1 MSYSVVR
8 NSLRRTLALGAATA
22 LVLGAT
28 LGAIPAAAEAEPT
41 SDSSGTTVSTSG
53 ASPEQLSAG
62 ISADGL
68 QEAILRDLGMTP
80 EQFEA
85 AGEQGKRAADV
96 AATLR
101 DLPGFVGISI
111 KDGKI
116 VVEGSGP
123 ELQARIAQL
132 NDQGPEEIVLVDPP
146 LASKPADPETSPAT
160 DPPSTPEPSSAPS
173 PGPVPDT
180 VPELTP
186 QESPDP
192 APQAAPQAAPQEA
205 ESALMAASID
215 QLYKAYV
222 REVGTSGLQA
232 VAFSDGHFV
241 IRTGGSNSPESSR
254 LALVPSPGQDPSG
267 ENPPGQDPPG
277 EAKMSPSEFVA
288 KYANVKLEEGEP
300 IAPEDDFYVGQG
312 YYIDRGTVCSAGF
325 SAFSPSGAPLVLT
338 AGHCADDGAAQLAEV
353 ALPASEPAGGASVP
367 PEITGK
373 LGTFGFSQ
381 FGGPNN
387 SWITGNPENPDTIG
401 NIGTDIAVIEGVPA
415 ALKPQPAATQWGDP
429 SDLGASSVK
438 IVGSTQPFQ
447 GQSVCRSGRTSGWS
461 CGTVDELGIYVM
473 GGHSG
478 LANDFRAIRGFLSFS
493 VQSSG
498 GDSGGPWISGNYAVG
513 THTAGDSPGSAQNFA
528 VATTLNDAMT
538 RLPGVQLEVFLN
550 KPVLTNPASCGVVA
564 EGEAITGLVEASPAT
579 SVPTNSSVRIIVP
592 GQDPFE
598 VPVEEDGSWQFQAPS
613 SGNFSFTAETVN
625 GFSRSG
631 DVSFEVVVGTG
642 LLLAPVVTSP
652 EENAARTSV
661 EQVEGRGAPG
671 ATVQLTGDITGSATV
686 SEECSWSVPVEGQ
699 LSFGKLAVT
708 AIQAATG
715 MQDSPPA
722 TRNFSL
728 VPPTPSVTNVQD
740 GQRFAWDAVP
750 TELTGTG
757 LDGALVTVEF
767 DGVKLESVVADKPTV
782 HAQDADALAVE
793 ASGVWSVSLPADVAA
808 GAHTLAVTQSME
820 GVASAEAVLTFI
832 VDPKPSVTAVLP
844 ARGGDTAGAGSAG
857 RNLPTSYG
865 WLALT
870 GADGIWLV
878 TGIGGSV
885 LLVGSIALFAA
896 RHRRARR

>member
-192 APQAAPQAAPQEA
+192 APQAAPQEA

-254 LALVPSPGQDPSG
+254 LALVPSPGQDPPG
-267 ENPPGQDPPG
+267 ENPPGQDPSG

-300 IAPEDDFYVGQG
+300 IAPEDDFYGGQG

-367 PEITGK
+367 PEITEK

-461 CGTVDELGIYVM
+461 CGTVDEVGIYVM

-550 KPVLTNPASCGVVA
+550 KPVLTNPADGGPVA
-564 EGEAITGLVEASPAT
+564 GGGTITGRVDAAPAASLAA
-579 SVPTNSSVRIIVP
+579 NSKVRISVP

-598 VPVEEDGSWQFQAPS
+598 VPVSRDGTWRFTAPAIL
-613 SGNFSFTAETVN
+613 GELSFTAETVN
-625 GFSRSG
+625 GFSSSG
-631 DVSFEVVVGTG
+631 AASLSVIVESGTLPAPMIDGPSENAVLTSIDEIRGSGTPGASVELSGAVVG
-642 LLLAPVVTSP
+642 
-652 EENAARTSV
+652 
-661 EQVEGRGAPG
+661 
-671 ATVQLTGDITGSATV
+671 SALV
-686 SEECSWSVPVEGQ
+686 SWSGQWVFPVEGE
-699 LSFGKLAVT
+699 LGFGTAAVT
-708 AIQAATG
+708 AVQTATG

>member
-1 MSYSVVR
+1 M
-8 NSLRRTLALGAATA
+8 RRTLALGAATA

-28 LGAIPAAAEAEPT
+28 LSAIPAAADTEPT
-41 SDSSGTTVSTSG
+41 SDGSGTTVSTSA
-53 ASPEQLSAG
+53 ASSEQLSAG

-80 EQFEA
+80 EQFAA

-96 AATLR
+96 AAFVR
-101 DLPGFVGISI
+101 GLPGFVGISI

-123 ELQARIAQL
+123 ALQARIAEL
-132 NDQGPEEIVLVDPP
+132 NDQGPDEIVLVDPP
-146 LASKPADPETSPAT
+146 VTATPADPETSPAT
-160 DPPSTPEPSSAPS
+160 DPPSTPEPSPAPS
-173 PGPVPDT
+173 PEPAPGT
-180 VPELTP
+180 VPEETP
-186 QESPDP
+186 RESPAPLPDP
-192 APQAAPQAAPQEA
+192 ALQAAPRTAPQEA
-205 ESALMAASID
+205 DSALMAASID
-215 QLYKAYV
+215 QLYQAYV

-254 LALVPSPGQDPSG
+254 PALVPSAGESAPGQT
-267 ENPPGQDPPG
+267 PPAED
-277 EAKMSPSEFVA
+277 KMSPSEFVA

-300 IAPEDDFYVGQG
+300 IAAEDDFYGGQG
-312 YYIDRGTVCSAGF
+312 YFIDRGTVCSAGF
-325 SAFSPSGAPLVLT
+325 SAFSPSGDPLVLT

-353 ALPASEPAGGASVP
+353 ALPASEPAGGTSVP

-387 SWITGNPENPDTIG
+387 SWITGNPENLDTIG
-401 NIGTDIAVIEGVPA
+401 NIGTDIAVIEGIPD

-461 CGTVDELGIYVM
+461 CGTVDEVGIYVM

-550 KPVLTNPASCGVVA
+550 KPVLTSPADGGA
-564 EGEAITGLVEASPAT
+564 IAGGGTITGRVDAAPAT
-579 SVPTNSSVRIIVP
+579 SLAANSKVRISVP
-592 GQDPFE
+592 GQAPFE
-598 VPVEEDGSWQFQAPS
+598 VPVSSDGTWQFTAPAKL
-613 SGNFSFTAETVN
+613 GELSFTAQTVN

-631 DVSFEVVVGTG
+631 AASLDVVVESGT
-642 LLLAPVVTSP
+642 LPAPVIDGPS
-652 EENAARTSV
+652 ENAVLTSID
-661 EQVEGRGAPG
+661 EIRGSGIPG
-671 ATVQLTGDITGSATV
+671 ATVELSGAVVGSALV
-686 SEECSWSVPVEGQ
+686 SWTGQWAFPVEGE
-699 LSFGKLAVT
+699 LEYGPASVT
-708 AIQAATG
+708 AVQTATG
-715 MQDSPPA
+715 MQDSPPV

-728 VPPTPSVTNVQD
+728 VPPTPSVTNVKD

-750 TELTGTG
+750 TELTGTA

-767 DGVKLESVVADKPTV
+767 DGVKLESVMADKPTV
-782 HAQDADALAVE
+782 HAQGTLAVE
-793 ASGVWSVSLPADVAA
+793 ASGVWSVSLPADVGA

-820 GVASAEAVLTFI
+820 GVASAEAALTFI

-844 ARGGDTAGAGSAG
+844 AEGGDTAVAGRAGS
-857 RNLPTSYG
+857 NNPTSYG

-870 GADGIWLV
+870 GAAGIWLV

-885 LLVGSIALFAA
+885 LLLGSIALFAA
-896 RHRRARR
+896 RRRRARR

>member
-1 MSYSVVR
+1 MR
-8 NSLRRTLALGAATA
+8 GILALGAATA

-28 LGAIPAAAEAEPT
+28 LGAIPAAAETEAI
-41 SDSSGTTVSTSG
+41 SGGSGTAASSFG

-80 EQFEA
+80 EQFAA

-96 AATLR
+96 AASLR

-123 ELQARIAQL
+123 ELQGRIAKL
-132 NDQGPEEIVLVDPP
+132 NDQGPDEIVLVDPP
-146 LASKPADPETSPAT
+146 VASKPADPETSPAT
-160 DPPSTPEPSSAPS
+160 DPLSTTEPSPAPSTEPA
-173 PGPVPDT
+173 
-180 VPELTP
+180 
-186 QESPDP
+186 QEP
-192 APQAAPQAAPQEA
+192 APESERQTAPQEA

-215 QLYKAYV
+215 QLYQAYV

-232 VAFSDGHFV
+232 VAFSDGHFL

-254 LALVPSPGQDPSG
+254 RALVLSPGQDPPG
-267 ENPPGQDPPG
+267 EDPPG
-277 EAKMSPSEFVA
+277 EAKMSPAEFVA

-300 IAPEDDFYVGQG
+300 IAPEDDFYGGQG
-312 YYIDRGTVCSAGF
+312 YFIDRGTVCSAGF
-325 SAFSPSGAPLVLT
+325 SAFSPSGDPLVLT

-429 SDLGASSVK
+429 ADLGASSVK

-461 CGTVDELGIYVM
+461 CGTVDEVGIYVM

-550 KPVLTNPASCGVVA
+550 KPVLTSPADGDAVA
-564 EGEAITGLVEASPAT
+564 GGGTITGRVDAAPAT
-579 SVPTNSSVRIIVP
+579 SLAANSKVRISVP
-592 GQDPFE
+592 GQDPFN
-598 VPVEEDGSWQFQAPS
+598 VPVGGDGTWHFTAPATP
-613 SGNFSFTAETVN
+613 GELSFTAETVN
-625 GFSRSG
+625 GFSSSG
-631 DVSFEVVVGTG
+631 AASLDVVVGSGT
-642 LLLAPVVTSP
+642 LPVPVIVGPSESAVLTSID
-652 EENAARTSV
+652 EI
-661 EQVEGRGAPG
+661 RGSGTPG
-671 ATVQLTGDITGSATV
+671 ATVELSGAVVGSALV
-686 SEECSWSVPVEGQ
+686 SWSGQWVFAVESELDYGPT
-699 LSFGKLAVT
+699 SVT
-708 AIQAATG
+708 AVQTATG
-715 MQDSPPA
+715 MQDSPPVV
-722 TRNFSL
+722 RNFTL
-728 VPPTPSVTNVQD
+728 VPPTPSVTNIKD
-740 GQRFAWDAVP
+740 GQHFAWDAVP
-750 TELTGTG
+750 QELTGAS
-757 LDGALVTVEF
+757 LNGALISVEF
-767 DGVKLESVVADKPTV
+767 DGVKLDSVVAVKPTV

-820 GVASAEAVLTFI
+820 GVASAEAALTFI

-844 ARGGDTAGAGSAG
+844 VEGGDTAGAGRAG
-857 RNLPTSYG
+857 SNIPTSYG

-870 GADGIWLV
+870 GADGIWLL

-885 LLVGSIALFAA
+885 LLLGSIALFAA
-896 RHRRARR
+896 GRHTRR